1 MSSRV
6 LYIDLGNYDYWVKE
20 RGDLFRE
27 YLGGVGVGIKLLQE
41 ECPKDSS
48 PLGKENAIIFAV
60 GPLTAKF
67 PLASKTVALFKSPL
81 TNNLG
86 ESHAGGRSATAIAS
100 AGYGAIVIKG
110 RSMAPVYLV
119 IDEEGV
125 RFRDASSL
133 WGMRSTYTVGRLI
146 REKERGRGIR
156 TIMRIGRAG
165 ERLVSYASVITETYR
180 HFGRLGL
187 GAVFGSKK
195 LKAIQ
200 ISGKRSI
207 KINRKFNRVYREIYE
222 LAVAS
227 PKMKKYHDLGTAA
240 NVMPLNELGAL
251 PTKNLQASS
260 FDKAE
265 EISGEALEKKFLGR
279 RLACSHCPTGC
290 IHLAAIRIPY
300 EKEPY
305 FYKTTYISY
314 DYEPIFS
321 LGSMLGISHPGGMLK
336 LMEEIEILGL
346 DAMSTGVTLAWATE
360 ALDKGIVSE
369 KEAMVKLKFG
379 SWESCIKAAR
389 LIVQQPNEFYKAL
402 AKGCDYTSRKFGGRE
417 FALTF
422 AGNEMAG
429 YHTGPASYVN
439 FLTGARHSHLDSGG
453 YGFDQKAGDASPEK
467 IASSLFREEAWR
479 QILSSLV
486 VCFFAR
492 EIYTAKIVLKALDS
506 LGIRDKN
513 LKKLGEE
520 ILREKYRFK
529 FREGFSF
536 EKLAIPRR
544 VFETPSPR
552 EIREDAIEE
561 AVQHYKKLLTKNI

>member
-1 MSSRV
+1 MNSRV
-6 LYIDLGNYDYWVKE
+6 LYVDLSNYDYKVDE
-20 RGDLFRE
+20 REDLFE
-27 YLGGVGVGIKLLQE
+27 KYLGGAGVGIKLLQE
-41 ECPKDSS
+41 ECPKGSS
-48 PLGKENAIIFAV
+48 PLSEENVIVFAV

-86 ESHAGGRSATAIAS
+86 ESHAGGRSAIAIAS

-110 RSMAPVYLV
+110 KSIAPVYLV
-119 IDEEGV
+119 INEGGV

-146 REKERGRGIR
+146 REKERGGGIR

-165 ERLVSYASVITETYR
+165 EGLVSYASVITETYR

-207 KINRKFNRVYREIYE
+207 KINKKKFNEVYKEIYE

-240 NVMPLNELGAL
+240 NVIPLNELKAL

-279 RLACSHCPTGC
+279 RLACAHCPTGC
-290 IHLAAIRIPY
+290 IHLAAIRILY

-321 LGSMLGISHPGGMLK
+321 LGSMLGIPHPEGMLR

-369 KEAMVKLKFG
+369 KETIVELKFG
-379 SWESCIKAAR
+379 DWESYIKAAR
-389 LIVQQPNEFYKAL
+389 LIVQQPNEFYQAL
-402 AKGCDYTSRKFGGRE
+402 AKGCDFASRKFGGRD

-429 YHTGPASYVN
+429 YHAGPASYVN

-453 YGFDQKAGDASPEK
+453 YGFDQKVRDVSPEK
-467 IASSLFREEAWR
+467 IASSLFSEEAWR

-492 EIYTAKIVLKALDS
+492 EIYTEEIVLKALNS
-506 LGIRDKN
+506 LGIQKEN

-520 ILREKYRFK
+520 ILKEKYKFK

-536 EKLAIPRR
+536 ESLDIPRR
-544 VFETPSPR
+544 ILETPSLR
-552 EIREDAIEE
+552 EIKEETIKE
-561 AVQHYKKLLTKNI
+561 AVQHYKKLLNL